1 MEETSKKHRMPDD
14 EEISD
19 LAELFKVFG
28 DATRLKILLS
38 IYDGEK
44 SVNEIAEEVGMSTSA
59 VSHQLKILRT
69 AKLAAVRRDGKQIFY
84 SLADDHVH
92 TIIGVGRDHVNEP
105 D

>member
-1 MEETSKKHRMPDD
+1 MLPEEG
-14 EEISD
+14 ELSD

-28 DATRLKILLS
+28 DTTRLKILLS
-38 IYDGEK
+38 MYDGGK
-44 SVNEIAEEVGMSTSA
+44 PVNEIAEDVGMSTSA

-69 AKLAAVRRDGKQIFY
+69 AKLVSAQRDGRQIFY

-105 D
+105 AI